1 VRHTDFMQVE
11 QIVQQTTDAGII
23 HTDNK

>member
-11 QIVQQTTDAGII
+11 QIVQQTTDAGMSN
-23 HTDNK
+23 HNK